1 MSMIG
6 NLKQI
11 SEETLDLIIKGEV
24 DPEAVVFDEED
35 EGLDL
40 DKSWHAIHFLL
51 NGSAWEGEA
60 PLFNVILGG
69 KEVGEDLGYGKTRYL
84 TNKEVQEVTLTLVN
98 ITEEDLKQ
106 RFDAAVMNELEIYPF
121 DDWSGDEEM
130 DYVLSYYT
138 DLKEYYMEAVRQGNA
153 MLLFI
158 S

>member
-1 MSMIG
+1 MIG

-24 DPEAVVFDEED
+24 DAETVVFDEKEV
-35 EGLDL
+35 GLDL

-69 KEVGEDLGYGKTRYL
+69 TEVGEDLGYGKTRYL
-84 TNKEVQEVTLTLVN
+84 TNKEVQEVALTLVN

-106 RFDAAVMNELEIYPF
+106 RFDAAVMNELEIYPSQ
-121 DDWSGDEEM
+121 DWSQDEEM
-130 DYVLSYYT
+130 EYVLFYYSE
-138 DLKEYYMEAVRQGNA
+138 LKEYYMEAVRQGNA

>member
-1 MSMIG
+1 MGMIG
-6 NLKQI
+6 HLKQI

-24 DPEAVVFDEED
+24 DAEAVVFDGEE

-69 KEVGEDLGYGKTRYL
+69 KEVGEDLGYGKARYL
-84 TNKEVQEVTLTLVN
+84 TGKEVQEVALTLVN

-106 RFDAAVMNELEIYPF
+106 RFDSARMNELEIYPSE
-121 DDWSGDEEM
+121 DWSRDEEI
-130 DYVLSYYT
+130 DYVLSYYK
-138 DLKEYYMEAVRQGNA
+138 DLKEYYMEAVRQDSA